1 MNLQA
6 RELRYFL
13 ALSETMSFT
22 EAAKRCEISQPALT
36 RAIKG
41 LEEKLGGRA
50 LIHREKGYTHLS
62 PLGLAMKPH
71 FEAVLNELH
80 SAKEEARTYREK
92 QRQALRL
99 GVLNTLEPRVF
110 TRFLETQSTPAD
122 NLAIE
127 LHESS
132 ASSLSEMLRRGEIDV
147 AITSRSELNPESP
160 EVLPL
165 FSERLMIALPS
176 RHPLATGEPTSLQQ
190 AAGELFLPR
199 SNCEYATQVLKL
211 IAEMGI
217 EVAPTATPVS
227 DEWILSMVH
236 CGSGFTLVP
245 EYAHTPPG
253 IVLSPMLEPQ
263 LIRQICLVVSSANQQ
278 NSAVQRLLNDAHAF
292 NWPGTER
299 NTA

>member
-13 ALSETMSFT
+13 ALSETLSFT

-36 RAIKG
+36 RAIQG

-50 LIHREKGYTHLS
+50 LIHREKGHTHLS
-62 PLGLAMKPH
+62 PLGLAMKPY

-80 SAKEEARTYREK
+80 SAKEEARAYREQ

-99 GVLNTLEPRVF
+99 GVLNTLEPTVF
-110 TRFLETQSTPAD
+110 SRFLETQTAETD
-122 NLAIE
+122 KLAIE
-127 LHESS
+127 LHEST
-132 ASSLSEMLRRGEIDV
+132 APNLSEMLRRGDIDV
-147 AITSRSELNPESP
+147 AITSRSDLNQESP
-160 EVLPL
+160 VVIPL

-199 SNCEYATQVLKL
+199 LNCEYAAEVLRL
-211 IAEMGI
+211 IDKTGI
-217 EVAPTATPVS
+217 EIAPTATPVS
-227 DEWILSMVH
+227 DEWVLSMVH
-236 CGSGFTLVP
+236 CGSGFTLLP

-263 LIRQICLVVSSANQQ
+263 LIRKISLVVSTVHQQ
-278 NSAVQRLLNDAHAF
+278 DLAVQQLLSAANAF
-292 NWPGTER
+292 NWPTSS
-299 NTA
+299 